1 MSAEAALGRNTARMR
16 GLAINSIRRGQGL
29 YPRDNAVLERVL
41 GNKGRA
47 VMTVPELDAVLAW
60 LEHDRLGDHLHLL
73 VDDAGYA
80 REALIDPLGRVTLLG
95 RRRKKAMPRYSFEPP
110 QPDYPAASLAHF
122 ASAALSGKSSSGAP
136 STPLTRTEEPDLSF

>member
-1 MSAEAALGRNTARMR
+1 MQEPCSRPLLPRRGRLGRSTARMR

-47 VMTVPELDAVLAW
+47 VMTIPELDAVLAW

-110 QPDYPAASLAHF
+110 QPDVEGGAKSGH
-122 ASAALSGKSSSGAP
+122 SAAVDQGPPTL
-136 STPLTRTEEPDLSF
+136 LLD

>member
-1 MSAEAALGRNTARMR
+1 MR
-16 GLAINSIRRGQGL
+16 GLAINSIRRGQAL

>member
-1 MSAEAALGRNTARMR
+1 MQEPCSRPLLPQRGRLGRSTARMR

-47 VMTVPELDAVLAW
+47 VRTVPELDAVLAW

-73 VDDAGYA
+73 MDDVGYA
-80 REALIDPLGRVTLLG
+80 RGRAGDRPGGHTPAGEGRGQQGAADIGVSDYEDEAVSPSSVWRP
-95 RRRKKAMPRYSFEPP
+95 KPQAQPR
-110 QPDYPAASLAHF
+110 
-122 ASAALSGKSSSGAP
+122 
-136 STPLTRTEEPDLSF
+136 